1 VTTRPETEADDPGG
15 QAERARDSFPRDRF
29 LALVGRLPRYL
40 RLAIGLAGERRL
52 PPVRRAGVLAAAA
65 YLASPIDLIPGVIPV
80 VGQLDDMAVAL
91 FALRAAL
98 RALDPAVRSEQL
110 AAAGLDGEEIDRD
123 LATLVAVAA
132 WLARRGAAVGRR
144 LMRVAALS
152 AVVAGRAGARAVRRG
167 ARPAGQAAARA
178 AGVAAGSAA
187 RLARRGLA
195 LLRSRGQR
203 ERGA

>member
-29 LALVGRLPRYL
+29 LALAGRLPRYL
-40 RLAIGLAGERRL
+40 RLAVGLAGERRL
-52 PPVRRAGVLAAAA
+52 PPIRRAGVLAAAA

-80 VGQLDDMAVAL
+80 VGQLD
-91 FALRAAL
+91 
-98 RALDPAVRSEQL
+98 PAVRSEQL
-110 AAAGLDGEEIDRD
+110 AAAGLYGEEIDRD

-132 WLARRGAAVGRR
+132 WLARRGAEVGRR
-144 LMRVAALS
+144 LMRVAAFS

-187 RLARRGLA
+187 RWARRGLA
-195 LLRSRGQR
+195 LLRSRGQQ
-203 ERGA
+203 EPGA